1 VEPDRK
7 PAADE
12 RLDRIEEKGKIKK
25 LKNPLSPV
33 KLWRDRG
40 NPLLSILPS
49 SKFDNGRKRDEAT
62 N

>member
-25 LKNPLSPV
+25 LKNPLSP
-33 KLWRDRG
+33 L
-40 NPLLSILPS
+40 
-49 SKFDNGRKRDEAT
+49 GRS
-62 N
+62 